1 MTGGMKALYYCT
13 AIEIHIMKGKKKH
26 LDDPPKKL
34 KNKLKMQT
42 RALTTVLHRVCCSH
56 LMSQPAVSARILL
69 ISIASAYLIG
79 QVNKL
84 ARFSGAKSIQRRLL
98 REH

>member
-26 LDDPPKKL
+26 LDDPPK
-34 KNKLKMQT
+34 KLKMQT